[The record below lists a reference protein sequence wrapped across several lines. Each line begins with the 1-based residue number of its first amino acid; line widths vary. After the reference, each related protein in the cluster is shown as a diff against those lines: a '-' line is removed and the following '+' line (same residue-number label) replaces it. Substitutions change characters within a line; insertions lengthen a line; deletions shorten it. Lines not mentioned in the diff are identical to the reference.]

1 MKETIIL
8 FLSLVSM
15 LLLSLAMIIGILGI
29 RYNEIQYRVLNTLI
43 LSSCGYSLIV
53 IMLILITRG

>member
-1 MKETIIL
+1 MNELIL
-8 FLSLVSM
+8 FLALVSM
-15 LLLSLAMIIGILGI
+15 LLLSCAMIIGILGI
-29 RYNEIQYRVLNTLI
+29 RYEEIQYRVLNTLI